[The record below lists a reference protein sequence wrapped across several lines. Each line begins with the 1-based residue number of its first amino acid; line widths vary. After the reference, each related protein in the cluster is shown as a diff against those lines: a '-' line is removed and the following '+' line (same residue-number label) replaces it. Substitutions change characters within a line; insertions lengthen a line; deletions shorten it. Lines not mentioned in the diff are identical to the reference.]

1 MTSTS
6 GGVAVIATQ
15 VARTDRR
22 ALSEAWYSALHAAH
36 GKPAAHVLALQRPA
50 APLALL
56 HAPHTLSSCET
67 PVPIATPIAT
77 PIRRRVRHD
86 VAARFDAAPERRRPA
101 CETSRRIERA
111 VTTLATRPSAVTAH
125 TVDVAGGRVRLL
137 VRSDRSA
144 TRIIAVCSSPLREP
158 VERALAH
165 ARFALAGARFA
176 VGAP

>member
-50 APLALL
+50 SPLTLL
-56 HAPHTLSSCET
+56 HGPHTLSSCET
-67 PVPIATPIAT
+67 PVPIATPI
-77 PIRRRVRHD
+77 RHRVRHD
-86 VAARFDAAPERRRPA
+86 VAADFDAAPERRRPA